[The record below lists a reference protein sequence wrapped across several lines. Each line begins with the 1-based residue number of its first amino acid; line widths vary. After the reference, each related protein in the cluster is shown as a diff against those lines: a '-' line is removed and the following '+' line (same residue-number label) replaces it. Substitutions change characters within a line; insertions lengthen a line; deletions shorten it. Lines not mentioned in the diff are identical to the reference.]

1 MKKDADIL
9 LSEID
14 HIGKMFDGKMI
25 IGKMIDGKII
35 GSNVLKA

>member
-1 MKKDADIL
+1 MISLALFELGADTL

-14 HIGKMFDGKMI
+14 H

-35 GSNVLKA
+35 GSNVFKASGVD